1 MSSIISHIYMGN
13 ILKQKY
19 NLNDEFLYGA
29 IMPDV
34 LTRTIDGQNKAIT
47 HYLRHGILYGA
58 EGDYPDIEAYL
69 KENKNLLP
77 HSQMMQGY
85 ISHLIEDMIWFS
97 TCIPYM
103 TDKKD
108 DKIIFKKDNS
118 VHSEEEFRNAI
129 YSDYPIIDRYLLKK
143 CDLNISKLQQE
154 FIDFTDDERLKASI
168 KDNFKLFD
176 LKEKDLIL
184 ISYDMFDNYISQAIQ
199 KVSLVLD
206 KIYK

>member
-1 MSSIISHIYMGN
+1 
-13 ILKQKY
+13 
-19 NLNDEFLYGA
+19 
-29 IMPDV
+29 
-34 LTRTIDGQNKAIT
+34 
-47 HYLRHGILYGA
+47 
-58 EGDYPDIEAYL
+58 
-69 KENKNLLP
+69 
-77 HSQMMQGY
+77 
-85 ISHLIEDMIWFS
+85 
-97 TCIPYM
+97 M

-143 CDLNISKLQQE
+143 CDLNISKLQHE

-168 KDNFKLFD
+168 KDNFKLYD